1 LNRLLARLKTATAV
15 VIPGFLLAA
24 IAPAQAQTR
33 APDVVNTLKIKPNP
47 TATVT
52 AVCHKLGEK
61 AYPQSI
67 HASCYSEVNQAVVV
81 LLSGNTKEYSGETIA
96 KFVIG
101 EFEKAHVPAAGFL
114 RSPELNGVGM
124 TFLLN
129 GDAYGPYS
137 GENWRKGFDEVKRHA
152 PQAWFKR

>member
-1 LNRLLARLKTATAV
+1 MNAPLASFKTAKALLIPVILFLTATPLLAQDNAPN
-15 VIPGFLLAA
+15 VINGM
-24 IAPAQAQTR
+24 
-33 APDVVNTLKIKPNP
+33 KIKSNP
-47 TATVT
+47 TASVT

-61 AYPQSI
+61 DYPKSI

-81 LLSGNTKEYSGETIA
+81 LVSGNTKEYSGEMIA

-137 GENWRKGFDEVKRHA
+137 GENWRKGFEEVKRHA